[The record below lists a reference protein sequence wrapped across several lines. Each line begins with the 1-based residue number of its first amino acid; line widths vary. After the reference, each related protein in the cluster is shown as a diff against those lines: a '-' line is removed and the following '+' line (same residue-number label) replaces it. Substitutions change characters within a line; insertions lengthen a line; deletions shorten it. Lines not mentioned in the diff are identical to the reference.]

1 MLRMMFGPV
10 VEQGIWRIRNNQ
22 EWGECSEDVDIEW
35 GECSEDVDIEWGE
48 CSEDVDIEADIKN
61 KGLEWIGHVV
71 RMGQGR
77 TVK

>member
-22 EWGECSEDVDIEW
+22 EW